1 MKKQFF
7 LLVAVLAM
15 IFCIVPAHTTEAATT
30 NQKVQAVEKQIRK
43 RYKKVKFIKND
54 GSERFWSK
62 IESRK
67 GKPFYYVE
75 KTIGR
80 VINNKKDG
88 KDINGYYISYKGVKG
103 VKRGDKVVSYF
114 VYSRSNNYCDDIIA
128 RYDIIIRK

>member
-1 MKKQFF
+1 MRKQFL

-15 IFCIVPAHTTEAATT
+15 IFCIVPAHMTEAATT
-30 NQKVQAVEKQIRK
+30 KQKTQVVENQIRK

-54 GSERFWSK
+54 GSERFWSI

-75 KTIGR
+75 KVTGR

-88 KDINGYYISYKGVKG
+88 KDVNGYYICYKGVKG
-103 VKRGDKVVSYF
+103 AKRGDKVLSYF
-114 VYSRSNNYCDDIIA
+114 VYSRNNNYCDDIIA
-128 RYDIIIRK
+128 RYDVIIRK